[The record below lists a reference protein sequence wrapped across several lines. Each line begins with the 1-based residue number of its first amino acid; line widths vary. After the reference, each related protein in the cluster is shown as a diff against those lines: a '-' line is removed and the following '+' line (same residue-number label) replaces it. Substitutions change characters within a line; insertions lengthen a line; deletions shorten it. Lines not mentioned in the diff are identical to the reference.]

1 MKATPDPCAT
11 LARSSHVRR
20 GECLRVGEGSTKF
33 LVGTA
38 VGATTGFAVGFFA
51 ATPTAR
57 SAGHTAVGGL
67 GTSLRFLGRGA
78 ARVADRFGTA
88 LESGYTRVRGRERY
102 LEHEI
107 EELRDQI
114 TRLEQ
119 KMD

>member
-1 MKATPDPCAT
+1 MGAKRCAK
-11 LARSSHVRR
+11 LAPVELGAAGRSLAVA
-20 GECLRVGEGSTKF
+20 EGTTRFF
-33 LVGTA
+33 LGAA
-38 VGATTGFAVGFFA
+38 VGAVGGFAVAAFA

-67 GTSLRFLGRGA
+67 GTSLRFLGHGALRG
-78 ARVADRFGTA
+78 ADRFGNA

-107 EELRDQI
+107 EELREQI

-119 KMD
+119 KID